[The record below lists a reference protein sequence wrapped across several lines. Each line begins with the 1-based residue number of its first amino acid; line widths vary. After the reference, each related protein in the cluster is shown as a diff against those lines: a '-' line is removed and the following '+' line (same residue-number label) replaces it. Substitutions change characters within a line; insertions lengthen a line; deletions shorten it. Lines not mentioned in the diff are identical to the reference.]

1 MERRFV
7 LEVASGRR
15 KQYASNG
22 VGISGRLVDYAD
34 NVDTECALC
43 LTEHQHGL
51 ELVLMYSIPQMV

>member
-1 MERRFV
+1 M
-7 LEVASGRR
+7 EVASGRR

-51 ELVLMYSIPQMV
+51 ELVLMYRIPQMV